1 MAVVLDNM
9 HTALK
14 MVIWFFL
21 GFFGAGYNLPLH
33 LRHVATRHHSGR
45 LVVDANLEA
54 GGAPVDELNSPL
66 VLDRSD
72 RRVHVLRDHVAPV
85 EQAAGHV
92 LAVPGVAL
100 HHLVGGLEAGRR
112 DVRHRHA
119 LVVGLVHRQDRGIG
133 DKREVNP
140 EEKIYEFAIDL
151 KGSNVT
157 LGMGPSWSG
166 TL

>member
-14 MVIWFFL
+14 MDIQSFMEHL
-21 GFFGAGYNLPLH
+21 GTEYNLPLH
-33 LRHVATRHHSGR
+33 LCHVATRHHSGR

-54 GGAPVDELNSPL
+54 GGAPVDELNGPL

-72 RRVHVLRDHVAPV
+72 RGVHVLRDHVAPV

-140 EEKIYEFAIDL
+140 K
-151 KGSNVT
+151 
-157 LGMGPSWSG
+157 
-166 TL
+166 